1 MYIVVILTIMYDS
14 SSEEEPMTNQI
25 SVTELRQNFSD
36 SLNRVSYGGER
47 LILHRNGKP
56 SAALISC
63 EDLELLEA
71 LEDHRDIEAAL
82 KARKEGGRVKW
93 SDLKNELDH
102 TDL

>member
-1 MYIVVILTIMYDS
+1 
-14 SSEEEPMTNQI
+14 MTSQL

-36 SLNRVSYGGER
+36 SLNRVSYAGER

-71 LEDHRDIEAAL
+71 LEDQLDIKAAL

-93 SDLKNELDH
+93 TDLKRELGLD
-102 TDL
+102 DE